1 MQDNKDNNN
10 VNDIDNKMQII
21 LQIHPQQKKRMS
33 MKKYVMYV
41 IVQKAGQAR

>member
-10 VNDIDNKMQII
+10 VND
-21 LQIHPQQKKRMS
+21 IHPQQKKRMS

>member
-10 VNDIDNKMQII
+10 VNDIEMQII

>member
-10 VNDIDNKMQII
+10 VNDIDNKNADNS
-21 LQIHPQQKKRMS
+21 S